1 MACGNTFVLGLSRV
15 NFTVS
20 PSMTRTTGPGNWPLK
35 VQALYFMPPPSTT
48 NSVSTAVILTS
59 WVFAD
64 AGSTRI
70 VWLPT
75 TMRDRAVTNESH
87 LRSCLDTNNMC
98 ASWSAACCDQLDQ
111 GASIDQWDELKH
123 DLDHAR
129 ENNSDL

>member
-59 WVFAD
+59 WVFAN
-64 AGSTRI
+64 AGSTPK
-70 VWLPT
+70 VWLPY
-75 TMRDRAVTNESH
+75 TMTDRAVTNENH
-87 LRSCLDTNNMC
+87 LRCRLDTNNMR
-98 ASWSAACCDQLDQ
+98 ASLSVACWDQLDRVEEYR
-111 GASIDQWDELKH
+111 SV
-123 DLDHAR
+123 R
-129 ENNSDL
+129 